1 MRPGPISR
9 LLSNM
14 CLTPAAAGYRA
25 PWAVAS
31 VLQLLEKDD
40 LHEMGSQ
47 AGMRPRDGINK
58 GSEVG
63 LRTTLDGMRTSPG
76 GGWGPGARGVDVISV
91 EESIAGV
98 NARTGSTAGSVRAEK
113 RGKTRERATRPRA
126 RLEARTM
133 PKAKKV
139 EKTRPLAKANMG
151 KPRAKERRAVKA
163 VIGEGEPNGTGQK
176 QKGSPT

>member
-1 MRPGPISR
+1 MAGARTANGRADQGPAGRSR
-9 LLSNM
+9 NG
-14 CLTPAAAGYRA
+14 T
-25 PWAVAS
+25 
-31 VLQLLEKDD
+31 KD
-40 LHEMGSQ
+40 SQ
-47 AGMRPRDGINK
+47 VGTRPRDGISE
-58 GSEVG
+58 GSEVD

-76 GGWGPGARGVDVISV
+76 GGRGPGARGVDVMSV

-163 VIGEGEPNGTGQK
+163 VSGEGEPNGTGQK